1 MCTIAYTN
9 GGGVTMMALLDGG
22 YERFVKVLALLFAS
36 SSITSANYIYEG
48 STNMM
53 VITPATNITISVIY
67 TYNGN
72 VSSLVYSSNTQSA
85 QCYCTTNNCNANFD
99 ACAIG
104 LNYSSPSLIANQ
116 TTTNITRNSTTTTLS
131 MSSM

>member
-1 MCTIAYTN
+1 
-9 GGGVTMMALLDGG
+9 
-22 YERFVKVLALLFAS
+22 
-36 SSITSANYIYEG
+36 
-48 STNMM
+48 MM
-53 VITPATNITISVIY
+53 VITPATNITISALY

-72 VSSLVYSSNTQSA
+72 TSSFVYSSNTQAA

-116 TTTNITRNSTTTTLS
+116 TTTVLP